1 MSVPRPL
8 PALRMLVL
16 IAALFF
22 IGRLAPPALLSPS
35 RIDGPAL
42 IHFNPLVLD
51 SRDPARTK
59 LGALTYLGGWS
70 LDSPNRGFGGISAM
84 HVDER
89 AVVALSD
96 AGALIRFSLPKG
108 TSVRGSID
116 PLPVGLGAPV
126 AKRDR
131 DTESMALFGGHA
143 WIGFEWRGAIRRYV
157 MGSGDGSGDGAGWR
171 SDADHAPA
179 AMRAWPNNSGAEGI
193 VRLKDGRFLVFSEG
207 AMRKDGTSE
216 VLEFSG
222 DPAVAGTTAHSLG
235 YRAPPGYR
243 LTDAAVLPDGRLLL
257 LNRRF
262 SILEGVAAKLVV
274 ARPPRPG
281 AAAIIAGDEIADF
294 ASPVTVDNMEALS
307 VTREAGR
314 TIVWIA
320 SDDNFSPLQ
329 RTLLLKFV
337 LDQ

>member
-1 MSVPRPL
+1 MCVPRPL

-16 IAALFF
+16 LAALFF
-22 IGRLAPPALLSPS
+22 IGRFAPPGLLSPARS
-35 RIDGPAL
+35 DGPAMIL
-42 IHFNPLVLD
+42 FKPLALD

-59 LGALTYLGGWS
+59 LGALTFLGGWS
-70 LDSPNRGFGGISAM
+70 LDSPNRGFGGISAI
-84 HVDER
+84 HIDEG
-89 AVVALSD
+89 AVVALTD

-116 PLPVGLGAPV
+116 PLPVGIGAPV

-131 DTESMALFGGHA
+131 DTESMALFDGRA

-157 MGSGDGSGDGAGWR
+157 TASGTGWR
-171 SDADHAPA
+171 SDAHHAPA
-179 AMRAWPNNSGAEGI
+179 AMRAWPNNSGAEGV
-193 VRLKDGRFLVFSEG
+193 VRLKGGRFLVFSEG

-216 VLEFSG
+216 VLEFDG
-222 DPAVAGTTAHSLG
+222 DPAVAGTAARSLG

-262 SILEGVAAKLVV
+262 SLFEGVSAKLVV
-274 ARPPRPG
+274 ALPPRPG
-281 AAAIIAGDEIADF
+281 AAAIVAGDEVADF
-294 ASPVTVDNMEALS
+294 AAPVTVDNMEALS

-329 RTLLLKFV
+329 RTLLLKFA
-337 LDQ
+337 LD

>member
-1 MSVPRPL
+1 
-8 PALRMLVL
+8 MLVL
-16 IAALFF
+16 LAALFF
-22 IGRLAPPALLSPS
+22 IGRFAPPAVLAPS
-35 RIDGPAL
+35 RIDGPAIIL
-42 IHFNPLVLD
+42 FKPLVLD

-59 LGALTYLGGWS
+59 LGALTFLGGWS

-84 HVDER
+84 HVDEG

-96 AGALIRFSLPKG
+96 VGALIRFSLPKG
-108 TSVRGSID
+108 TSSVRGRID
-116 PLPVGLGAPV
+116 PLPVGRGGPV

-131 DTESMALFGGHA
+131 DTESMVLFGNHA

-157 MGSGDGSGDGAGWR
+157 TGTGTGSAGWC
-171 SDADHAPA
+171 SDAHHAPA

-216 VLEFSG
+216 VLAFSG
-222 DPAVAGTTAHSLG
+222 DPAVAGTAMRSLG

-243 LTDAAVLPDGRLLL
+243 LTDAALLPDGRLLL

-262 SILEGVAAKLVV
+262 SLFEGFAAKLVV
-274 ARPPRPG
+274 APLPRPG
-281 AAAIIAGDEIADF
+281 AAAIIAGDELADF

-329 RTLLLKFV
+329 RTLLLKFA
-337 LDQ
+337 LDE

>member
-1 MSVPRPL
+1 MSVPRL
-8 PALRMLVL
+8 RPALRMLL
-16 IAALFF
+16 LLAALFF
-22 IGRLAPPALLSPS
+22 IGRFAPPALLSPS
-35 RIDGPAL
+35 RSDGPAVIL
-42 IHFNPLVLD
+42 FKPVVLD

-59 LGALTYLGGWS
+59 LGALTFLHGWS
-70 LDSPNRGFGGISAM
+70 LDSLNRGFGGISAL
-84 HVDER
+84 HVDNG

-96 AGALIRFSLPKG
+96 AGALIRFPLPKG
-108 TSVRGSID
+108 TSSVRGRID
-116 PLPVGLGAPV
+116 LLPVGSGGLVP
-126 AKRDR
+126 KRDR
-131 DTESMALFGGHA
+131 DTESMVLSGGHA

-157 MGSGDGSGDGAGWR
+157 TGGWR
-171 SDADHAPA
+171 SDASHAPA
-179 AMRAWPNNSGAEGI
+179 AMRKWPNNSGAEGI

-216 VLEFSG
+216 VVEFGG
-222 DPAVAGTTAHSLG
+222 DPAVAGTTVRSLG

-262 SILEGVAAKLVV
+262 SLFEGVAAKLVV
-274 ARPPRPG
+274 ARPPWPD
-281 AAAIIAGDEIADF
+281 ADAIIAGDEIADF

-329 RTLLLKFV
+329 RTLLLKFA
-337 LDQ
+337 LDERPGG

>member
-8 PALRMLVL
+8 PALRMLL
-16 IAALFF
+16 LLAALFF
-22 IGRLAPPALLSPS
+22 IGRFAPPGLLSPS
-35 RIDGPAL
+35 RSDGPAIIL
-42 IHFNPLVLD
+42 FKPLVLD

-59 LGALTYLGGWS
+59 LGALTFLGGWS
-70 LDSPNRGFGGISAM
+70 LDSPKRGFGGISAI
-84 HVDER
+84 HVDEG

-116 PLPVGLGAPV
+116 PLPVGIGAPV

-131 DTESMALFGGHA
+131 DTESMALFGGRA
-143 WIGFEWRGAIRRYV
+143 WIGFEWRGAIQRYV
-157 MGSGDGSGDGAGWR
+157 TASGAGWR
-171 SDADHAPA
+171 SDAHHAPA

-193 VRLKDGRFLVFSEG
+193 VRLKDRRFLVFSEG

-222 DPAVAGTTAHSLG
+222 DPAVAGTAARSLG

-262 SILEGVAAKLVV
+262 SIFEGVSAKLVV

-329 RTLLLKFV
+329 RTLLLKFA

>member
-1 MSVPRPL
+1 MSVPRL
-8 PALRMLVL
+8 RPALRMLVL
-16 IAALFF
+16 LAALFF
-22 IGRLAPPALLSPS
+22 IGRFAPPALLAPS
-35 RIDGPAL
+35 RIEGPAIIL
-42 IHFNPLVLD
+42 FKPVALD
-51 SRDPARTK
+51 SHDPARAK
-59 LGALTYLGGWS
+59 LGALTYLDGWS
-70 LDSPNRGFGGISAM
+70 LDSLNRGFGGISAI
-84 HVDER
+84 HVEKG

-96 AGALIRFSLPKG
+96 AGALIRFALPEG
-108 TSVRGSID
+108 TSSVPGRID
-116 PLPVGLGAPV
+116 VLPVGRGGPV
-126 AKRDR
+126 PKRDR

-157 MGSGDGSGDGAGWR
+157 AGSAGWR
-171 SDADHAPA
+171 SDAHHAPA
-179 AMRAWPNNSGAEGI
+179 AMRKWPNNSGAEGI

-216 VLEFSG
+216 VVEFSG
-222 DPAVAGTTAHSLG
+222 DPAVAGTAARSLG

-243 LTDAAVLPDGRLLL
+243 LTDAALLPDGRLLL

-262 SILEGVAAKLVV
+262 SLFEGVAAKLVV
-274 ARPPRPG
+274 AGSPRPG
-281 AAAIIAGDEIADF
+281 TDAIVAGQELADF

-329 RTLLLKFV
+329 RTLLLKFA
-337 LDQ
+337 LDEQPGG

>member
-16 IAALFF
+16 LAALFF
-22 IGRLAPPALLSPS
+22 IGRFAPPALLSPS
-35 RIDGPAL
+35 RIDGPAIIL
-42 IHFNPLVLD
+42 FTPVALD

-59 LGALTYLGGWS
+59 LDALTFLHGWS
-70 LDSPNRGFGGISAM
+70 LDSLNRGFGGISAL
-84 HVDER
+84 HVEEG

-108 TSVRGSID
+108 TTALGRID
-116 PLPVGLGAPV
+116 LLPVGRGGPV

-131 DTESMALFGGHA
+131 DTESMALFGDHA

-157 MGSGDGSGDGAGWR
+157 TGRGSGSAGWR
-171 SDADHAPA
+171 SDAHHAPA

-216 VLEFSG
+216 VLEFDG
-222 DPAVAGTTAHSLG
+222 DPAVAGMPAHSLG

-243 LTDAAVLPDGRLLL
+243 LTDAALLPDGRLLL

-262 SILEGVAAKLVV
+262 SLLEGVAAKLVV
-274 ARPPRPG
+274 ARPPPPG
-281 AAAIIAGDEIADF
+281 AAAIIAGDELADF

-329 RTLLLKFV
+329 RTLLLKFA
-337 LDQ
+337 LDE

>member
-1 MSVPRPL
+1 MSVPRLL
-8 PALRMLVL
+8 PALRLLVL
-16 IAALFF
+16 VAALFL
-22 IGRLAPPALLSPS
+22 IGPFAPPALRSPS
-35 RIDGPAL
+35 RVDGAAMILFKPVA
-42 IHFNPLVLD
+42 LD

-59 LGALTYLGGWS
+59 LGALTFLGGWS
-70 LDSPNRGFGGISAM
+70 LDSPNRGFGGISAL
-84 HVDER
+84 HVGDG

-96 AGALIRFSLPKG
+96 AGALIRFPLPRG
-108 TSVRGSID
+108 TSVRGRID
-116 PLPVGLGAPV
+116 PLPVGMAPPV

-131 DTESMALFGGHA
+131 DSESMALYGGHA
-143 WIGFEWRGAIRRYV
+143 WIGFEWRGAIWRYATA
-157 MGSGDGSGDGAGWR
+157 SGDSAGWR
-171 SDADHAPA
+171 SDAHHAPA

-222 DPAVAGTTAHSLG
+222 DPALGGTPARSLG
-235 YRAPPGYR
+235 YRAPDGYR
-243 LTDAAVLPDGRLLL
+243 LTDAALLPDGGLLL

-262 SILEGVAAKLVV
+262 ALLEGVSAKLVV

-281 AAAIIAGDEIADF
+281 VPAIIAGNTIADF
-294 ASPVTVDNMEALS
+294 AAPVTVDNMEALS
-307 VTREAGR
+307 VIREQGR

-329 RTLLLKFV
+329 RTLLLKFA
-337 LDQ
+337 LDEQAGG